1 MSSSS
6 FLLLSTTHR
15 YRVNCHLR
23 SNETRK
29 FSHLKSRNQRILIN
43 RFLKKLSINQLIVAA
58 LHVLDWRDVKG
69 EMRLEMCVFVSSSG
83 LNLFFPRLHYLF
95 LFKAGCGRS
104 ETVTDMKLAGKD
116 SRLGADGSGETRK
129 GKRYLESGWKVTHGD
144 LKELSRCCL
153 HKPKHQ
159 ELSVVLKEARAP
171 SASETVPEPRWS
183 RFTLL
188 QGANKSSLY

>member
-1 MSSSS
+1 M
-6 FLLLSTTHR
+6 FPKAQDDVFKCLVLSTTHR

-83 LNLFFPRLHYLF
+83 LNLFFLACIIYFYL
-95 LFKAGCGRS
+95 KQDAGGQ
-104 ETVTDMKLAGKD
+104 KL
-116 SRLGADGSGETRK
+116 
-129 GKRYLESGWKVTHGD
+129 
-144 LKELSRCCL
+144 
-153 HKPKHQ
+153 
-159 ELSVVLKEARAP
+159 
-171 SASETVPEPRWS
+171 
-183 RFTLL
+183 
-188 QGANKSSLY
+188 